1 MAAGQ
6 QQHLISSVLANSYQ
20 FYTSLKK
27 KKKEKSLIQKC
38 HQDLKLIYLL
48 VPL

>member
-20 FYTSLKK
+20 FYTALKK
-27 KKKEKSLIQKC
+27 KKKKKA
-38 HQDLKLIYLL
+38 
-48 VPL
+48 

>member
-27 KKKEKSLIQKC
+27 KKEKSLIQKC